1 MTSKAHLEGHLL
13 SDHCSDYSNDQVSA
27 LADTSTT
34 ILTSNMEGI
43 CPLCLQEKANLRNH
57 LSKHMQTLALFVL
70 PNAGLEDRE
79 DIDSNEAVV
88 TGSEKDASSSSQ
100 SSSSTS
106 DPSSKVKEIVIAV
119 FGVTA
124 SGKSTFIDKVAE
136 SDTGIGAIFR
146 HRKSFDHLL
155 SYSD

>member
-1 MTSKAHLEGHLL
+1 MTSKAYLEGHLL

-27 LADTSTT
+27 LADASTT
-34 ILTSNMEGI
+34 VLTSNMEGT
-43 CPLCLQEKANLRNH
+43 CPLCLQAKANLRNH

-70 PNAGLEDRE
+70 PNAGFEDRE
-79 DIDSNEAVV
+79 DVDSIEAVV
-88 TGSEKDASSSSQ
+88 TGSKEDASSSSQ

-124 SGKSTFIDKVAE
+124 SGKSTFINKVAE
-136 SDTGIGAIFR
+136 SDISIGARFK
-146 HRKSFDHLL
+146 HRKPFDHLF